1 MRGENRAG
9 MKISGFQG
17 VEKTHTRE
25 WRWEEMEEEVIS
37 YSGILF
43 FVLFALSPVLCLA
56 FVSSVSV
63 RLSGALLSSSLC
75 VNVSFFLSFSFSVN

>member
-1 MRGENRAG
+1 MREGNRAG

-25 WRWEEMEEEVIS
+25 WKWEEMEEEVMS

-43 FVLFALSPVLCLA
+43 FVLFALSPFLCLA
-56 FVSSVSV
+56 FVSSLSLSV
-63 RLSGALLSSSLC
+63 FLAHSCLPLC
-75 VNVSFFLSFSFSVN
+75 V